1 MKQEEAK
8 GTYRQ
13 DRGEEEDGPQGKR
26 GRGTAR
32 VGSATVCAR

>member
-26 GRGTAR
+26 GRGTGR
-32 VGSATVCAR
+32 VGSAAICAR